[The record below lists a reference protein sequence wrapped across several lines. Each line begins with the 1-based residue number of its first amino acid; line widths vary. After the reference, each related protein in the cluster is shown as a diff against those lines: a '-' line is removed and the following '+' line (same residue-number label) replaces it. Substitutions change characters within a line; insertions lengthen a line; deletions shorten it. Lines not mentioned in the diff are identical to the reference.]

1 MSMKS
6 ALFGDEGDDYLT
18 EYTKKRMKEEAA
30 KKAKK
35 DAMGLSKTRGGSS
48 KAGKDAE
55 VALNDEYENQ

>member
-18 EYTKKRMKEEAA
+18 EYTKKRMKEEEARKN
-30 KKAKK
+30 KKI
-35 DAMGLSKTRGGSS
+35 AMGKTRGGGT

-55 VALNDEYENQ
+55 IALNDEYENQ